1 MSTYYAQNSPG
12 FQTPGDP
19 HHAEPF
25 EVLFR
30 ELTGHDPFPWQW
42 GLYRQFLTG
51 SIPTH
56 CDIPTGLGKTA
67 VVRGVASAC
76 GRPLYEDL

>member
-1 MSTYYAQNSPG
+1 MSTYCVQNSPG

-25 EVLFR
+25 EVLFLA
-30 ELTGHDPFPWQW
+30 LTGHDPFPWQR

-51 SIPTH
+51 PIPTH
-56 CDIPTGLGKTA
+56 CDIPTGLGKTIL
-67 VVRGVASAC
+67 VRG
-76 GRPLYEDL
+76 